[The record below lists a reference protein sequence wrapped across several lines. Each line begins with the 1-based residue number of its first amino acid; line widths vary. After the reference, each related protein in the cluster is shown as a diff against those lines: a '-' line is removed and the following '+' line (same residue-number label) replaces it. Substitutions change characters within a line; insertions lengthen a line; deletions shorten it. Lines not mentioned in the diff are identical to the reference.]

1 MLSPSATI
9 AAGGGNAD
17 TAGCIIAQNRIN
29 LDKPLKYVILSLI
42 LWTSSIAFAG
52 DVQRY
57 KDPATGLISWKIQE
71 PGLSLQLIQLLPDYV
86 TAVYSARGLPP
97 SLVKTMAS
105 YCVFGTIIKNE
116 SGEQLSYRV
125 ADWRYVTEDGTGHPI
140 KTKTEWV
147 KEWQDQGVSF
157 RWSIL
162 PDDQT
167 FEHGDW
173 SQGFTT
179 IPLPP
184 DSSLNLI
191 YTWRSQGENHKG
203 TLERLRCAPAQ
214 APQR

>member
-1 MLSPSATI
+1 LLKSRKRLKHLVHSVYQRVKSVCRPKTVPL
-9 AAGGGNAD
+9 AGLLFFLLLPCG
-17 TAGCIIAQNRIN
+17 
-29 LDKPLKYVILSLI
+29 VS
-42 LWTSSIAFAG
+42 AG
-52 DVQRY
+52 DIQQHR
-57 KDPATGLISWKIQE
+57 DPETGLITWKAQE
-71 PGLSLQLIQLLPDYV
+71 PGFSLQLIQLLPDYV

-116 SGEQLSYRV
+116 SDQQLAYRV
-125 ADWRYVTEDGTGHPI
+125 ADWRYTTGDGKAHPI

-147 KEWQDQGVSF
+147 QEWKDQGVSF

-167 FEHGDW
+167 FEPGDW

-184 DSSLNLI
+184 GSSINLI
-191 YTWRSQGENHKG
+191 YTWRHQGENHTG
-203 TLERLRCAPAQ
+203 TLEGLRCAPAQ
-214 APQR
+214 PPQR

>member
-1 MLSPSATI
+1 MGKR
-9 AAGGGNAD
+9 AAHTGRFRQHSIRQA
-17 TAGCIIAQNRIN
+17 IQ
-29 LDKPLKYVILSLI
+29 LKYIYLIFSLSL
-42 LWTSSIAFAG
+42 SSAVFAG
-52 DVQRY
+52 DIQQHR
-57 KDPATGLISWKIQE
+57 DPATGLISWKVQH

-97 SLVKTMAS
+97 LLVKTMAS
-105 YCVFGTIIKNE
+105 QCIFGTIIKNE

-125 ADWRYVTEDGTGHPI
+125 ADWRYVTEDGKAHPI

-162 PDDQT
+162 PDEQT
-167 FEHGDW
+167 FEPGDW

-179 IPLPP
+179 VPLPP

-191 YTWRSQGENHKG
+191 YTWRYQGENHKG
-203 TLERLRCAPAQ
+203 TLEGLRCAPAQ
-214 APQR
+214 APES

>member
-1 MLSPSATI
+1 MAS
-9 AAGGGNAD
+9 
-17 TAGCIIAQNRIN
+17 
-29 LDKPLKYVILSLI
+29 
-42 LWTSSIAFAG
+42 AG
-52 DVQRY
+52 DLQRY
-57 KDPATGLISWKIQE
+57 QDPASGLTTWKIQE
-71 PGLSLQLIQLLPDYV
+71 PGLSLQLIQLLPDYI

-105 YCVFGTIIKNE
+105 HCVFGTIIKNE
-116 SGEQLSYRV
+116 SDEQLSYRV
-125 ADWRYVTEDGTGHPI
+125 ADWRYVTEDGKSYPI

-167 FEHGDW
+167 FEPGDW

-191 YTWRSQGENHKG
+191 YTWRYQGENHTG
-203 TLERLRCAPAQ
+203 TLEGLRCAPAQ
-214 APQR
+214 SPQN

>member
-1 MLSPSATI
+1 VVAISYYSPNGKRGDAPSGTLPI
-9 AAGGGNAD
+9 QRD
-17 TAGCIIAQNRIN
+17 Q
-29 LDKPLKYVILSLI
+29 DKPLKYQILSLL
-42 LWTSSIAFAG
+42 LWTSCAAFAS

-57 KDPATGLISWKIQE
+57 QDPATGLITWKVQE
-71 PGLSLQLIQLLPDYV
+71 PGLSLQFIQLMPDYV
-86 TAVYSARGLPP
+86 TAVYSARGLPA

-105 YCVFGTIIKNE
+105 HCVFGTIIKNE

-125 ADWRYVTEDGTGHPI
+125 ADWRYVTEDGEDHPI
-140 KTKTEWV
+140 KTKSEWL
-147 KEWQDQGVSF
+147 KEWKEQGVSF

-167 FEHGDW
+167 FEPGDW

-191 YTWRSQGENHKG
+191 YTWRYQGENHKG
-203 TLERLRCAPAQ
+203 TLEGLRCAPAQ